1 MEIDNI
7 LTLLM
12 LIFLQAVLGFD
23 NLLYISIESKRVA
36 PEKQQYV
43 RRVGIA
49 MAIVLR
55 IVLLFVLVK
64 AIALFQDPFFE
75 VKSSYFE
82 TTLSVHALI
91 VLLGGAFII
100 YTAVKE
106 LFHMLKVND
115 FSAEGEGQPK
125 RTVKGAIFWIVVM
138 NLVFSFDPILSAI
151 ALTDVF
157 WVMATAIII
166 SGLMMIFLADTVSEF
181 LRKNR
186 LYEVLGLF
194 ILFLVGILLVSEGGH
209 LAHLKFF
216 GYPVEPMAKSTFYF
230 TLAILVIVD
239 VVQGKYQ
246 KKLVAEEDA
255 RAGRAEIA

>member
-1 MEIDNI
+1 MTADNI

-23 NLLYISIESKRVA
+23 NLLYISIESKRVSA
-36 PEKQQYV
+36 DKQQYV

-49 MAIVLR
+49 LAIILR

-64 AIALFQDPFFE
+64 AIEVFQEPFFTTH
-75 VKSSYFE
+75 SDYFE
-82 TTLSVHALI
+82 TTLNVHAVI

-115 FSAEGEGQPK
+115 FAHEGEGQPK
-125 RTVKGAIFWIVVM
+125 RTVKGAIFWIVIM
-138 NLVFSFDPILSAI
+138 NMVFSFDSILSAI
-151 ALTDVF
+151 ALTEVF
-157 WVMATAIII
+157 WVMAVAIVI
-166 SGLMMIFLADTVSEF
+166 SGIMMIFLADTVSEF
-181 LRKNR
+181 LQKNR

-194 ILFLVGILLVSEGGH
+194 ILFLVGVLLVSEGGH

-216 GYPVEPMAKSTFYF
+216 GHPVEPMAKSTFYF
-230 TLAILVIVD
+230 TLAILVVVD
-239 VVQGKYQ
+239 VAQGKYQ
-246 KKLVAEEDA
+246 KKIVAEEDA
-255 RAGRAEIA
+255 RTGRTEML